1 MLPEMH
7 QLGVESIG
15 DIKPY
20 FDIPFIQHYRKEY
33 YEPDLRAQ
41 DLWAIYDLDARYC
54 DKGGRMLTYADVC

>member
-1 MLPEMH
+1 MLTYAARMH

-15 DIKPY
+15 DIKAY

-54 DKGGRMLTYADVC
+54 DQADVC

>member
-1 MLPEMH
+1 MH

-54 DKGGRMLTYADVC
+54 DNKDVC